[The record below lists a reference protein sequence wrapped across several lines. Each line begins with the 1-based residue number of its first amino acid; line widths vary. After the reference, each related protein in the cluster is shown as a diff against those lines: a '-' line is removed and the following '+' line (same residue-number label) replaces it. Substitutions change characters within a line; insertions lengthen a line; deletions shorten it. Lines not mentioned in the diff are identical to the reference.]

1 MSAPDRPPR
10 VPSTPDPAP
19 AGFLRALGAVFSAFL
34 GIRKKA
40 AGEHDAVTIKP
51 LHVIIAGVLGAALLV
66 VALVVLVKI
75 VTR

>member
-1 MSAPDRPPR
+1 
-10 VPSTPDPAP
+10 
-19 AGFLRALGAVFSAFL
+19 VFSAFL

-66 VALVVLVKI
+66 VVLVVLVKI